1 MTDQKLGQPPE
12 HPAPGRVS
20 ATAAAPVASDPTA
33 PQLFTLPG
41 ESVSAARGVRPPTG
55 PGSGAWIARSIL
67 PPIILGLAFLL
78 VWQLV
83 VVVFDIKPYLLPSP
97 VDIAGQIIVVL
108 PLLWSSLLATGLNA
122 LIGVV
127 VGAVLA
133 IVLALLASRL
143 TVFNGM
149 IAPIVAAIAVVPIVA
164 LAPIL
169 NTMFGS
175 TSDTPRRV
183 VVLIVVFAPIFINTL
198 RGLRQVRPVH
208 RDLMRAYAASNW
220 QLTRTVTLPG
230 AVPFIFT
237 GLRIAA
243 PLGVISAIVA
253 EYFGGLQNGLGSRI
267 TSAAANSAY
276 PRAWAYVFGAIV
288 LGLVFYAA
296 ALLLER
302 LVTRHRVPGS

>member
-1 MTDQKLGQPPE
+1 MTHE
-12 HPAPGRVS
+12 SPASVL
-20 ATAAAPVASDPTA
+20 VA
-33 PQLFTLPG
+33 LPG
-41 ESVSAARGVRPPTG
+41 ESVRAAPTDPVTRRGP
-55 PGSGAWIARSIL
+55 SGRWIARSL
-67 PPIILGLAFLL
+67 VPPLVLGLAFLL
-78 VWQLV
+78 LWQFA

-97 VDIAGQIIVVL
+97 TDIAGQLVTVF
-108 PLLWSSLLATGLNA
+108 PLLWSSMLATGLNA
-122 LIGVV
+122 LIGVI
-127 VGAVLA
+127 VGGVLA
-133 IVLALLASRL
+133 VVLALLASRL
-143 TVFNGM
+143 TIFDRM
-149 IAPIVAAIAVVPIVA
+149 IVPIVAGIAVVPIVA
-164 LAPIL
+164 VAPIL

-175 TSDTPRRV
+175 TSDTPRRI

-288 LGLVFYAA
+288 LGLVFYGAT
-296 ALLLER
+296 LLLER
-302 LVTRHRVPGS
+302 LATRRRD